1 MVFQLQHQSFQ
12 RIFRTDFLS
21 VFLAISLRI
30 TLLSAVLSFGLRSE
44 WRSLGPFPLCC
55 CVSLLRP
62 LLPFS
67 WAHLCCLR
75 TGLHSTCS
83 TSRAWSYA
91 GSRAGL
97 ARMLEKGQARP
108 RCWRVPGSD
117 PSPRGPDCRRIPRP
131 AAPLPTSLRDPRAS
145 RLQSCSIRALPTLG
159 DGPALSGLV
168 LPILGH
174 GLALSPVWCSGGCQ
188 ASSACVDLE
197 TSGPRSPLHS
207 HTSPARSGNEAA
219 QVRLRVSEM
228 TSLHLLCSHLVL
240 SFCEC
245 RAKGVVETQAPCPVR
260 AEDPC
265 DCF

>member
-1 MVFQLQHQSFQ
+1 MDFQLQHQSFQ

-21 VFLAISLRI
+21 IFLAISLRI

-44 WRSLGPFPLCC
+44 WRSLGPFPLCR

-91 GSRAGL
+91 GSHAGL

-117 PSPRGPDCRRIPRP
+117 PSPRGPDCRRVPRP
-131 AAPLPTSLRDPRAS
+131 AAPLPTRLRDPRAS

-159 DGPALSGLV
+159 DGPALSPV
-168 LPILGH
+168 WCSPP
-174 GLALSPVWCSGGCQ
+174 LATARLSPVWCSPSL
-188 ASSACVDLE
+188 AMAWLSL
-197 TSGPRSPLHS
+197 
-207 HTSPARSGNEAA
+207 RSGVLVGVKPHPPVWTWRPAA
-219 QVRLRVSEM
+219 LDHPCTATRPPPAPEMKPHRCVSG
-228 TSLHLLCSHLVL
+228 SQ
-240 SFCEC
+240 
-245 RAKGVVETQAPCPVR
+245 R
-260 AEDPC
+260 
-265 DCF
+265 